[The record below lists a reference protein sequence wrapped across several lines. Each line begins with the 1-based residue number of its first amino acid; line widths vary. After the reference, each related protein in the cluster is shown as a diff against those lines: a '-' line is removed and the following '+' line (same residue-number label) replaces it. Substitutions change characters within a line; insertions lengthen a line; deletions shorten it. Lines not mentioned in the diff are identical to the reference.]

1 MDFDLN
7 ESQGM
12 LQDSVRKLLSDKY
25 GFENRKAYMAG
36 ETGWSRELWAQYAEL
51 GLLGLPFDEED
62 GGFGGGGEEVMI
74 VAEQMG
80 RHITLEPWFSTVV
93 LGGGFLRHGGAADLR
108 ADMVAGIAGG
118 GVLLAFAQQ
127 ERQSRYDL
135 HDVATTAKKDG
146 GAWVITGRKGMVLHG
161 DTADHFV
168 VTARVS
174 GNRRDA
180 GGIGVFLVPA
190 KGEGVSVRGF
200 RQVDGNRAAEV
211 EFSDARAE
219 HVLGTP
225 EDGLALVNKVV
236 DEAIAA
242 LAAEA
247 IGAMDVVHAMT
258 LDYMKTRQQ
267 FGKPIGSFQALQ
279 HKAAD
284 MLVAIEQSRSMA
296 YFATMAARDPDAEER
311 RRNMH
316 AVKAQIGRSQR
327 LVGQEAIQLHGG
339 IAMTMEYAAGHY
351 FKRLTVN
358 EATFGDTDFH
368 LRSLSDLGG
377 LVQAA

>member
-7 ESQGM
+7 ESQSL
-12 LQDSVRKLLSDKY
+12 LQDSLRKLLASKY
-25 GFENRKAYMAG
+25 GFEQRKAYMAS
-36 ETGWSRELWAQYAEL
+36 ETGWSREVWAQYAEI
-51 GLLGLPFDEED
+51 GLLGLPFDEDD
-62 GGFGGGGEEVMI
+62 GGFGGGGEETMI

-93 LGGGFLRHGGAADLR
+93 LGGGFLRHGADAALR
-108 ADMVAGIAGG
+108 QEMVGQIAAGEA
-118 GVLLAFAQQ
+118 LLAFAQQ

-135 HDVATTAKKDG
+135 FDVLTTAKKDG
-146 GAWVITGRKGMVLHG
+146 SGWVISGRKGMVLHG

-168 VTARVS
+168 VTARMA
-174 GNRRDA
+174 GGQRDR

-190 KGEGVSVRGF
+190 GEGVTVRGF
-200 RQVDGNRAAEV
+200 RQVDGTRAAEV
-211 EFSDARAE
+211 EFANARAA
-219 HVLGTP
+219 HLLG
-225 EDGLALVNKVV
+225 EAENGLALVDRVV

-242 LAAEA
+242 QAAEA
-247 IGAMDVVHAMT
+247 IGAMDVVHNMT

-279 HKAAD
+279 HRAAD
-284 MLVAIEQSRSMA
+284 MLVALEQARSMA
-296 YFATMAARDPDAEER
+296 FFATMAARDEDAEER

-316 AVKAQIGRSQR
+316 AVKAQIGRAQR
-327 LVGQEAIQLHGG
+327 FVGQQSIQLHGG

-358 EATFGDTDFH
+358 EACFGDTDFH
-368 LRSLSDLGG
+368 LRALADMGG

>member
-25 GFENRKAYMAG
+25 GFEQRKAYMAS
-36 ETGWSRELWAQYAEL
+36 ETGWSRELWAQYADL

-80 RHITLEPWFSTVV
+80 RHITLEPWLSTVV
-93 LGGGFLRHGGAADLR
+93 LGGGFLRHGAAADLR
-108 ADMVAGIAGG
+108 ADMVAGVAGG

-146 GAWVITGRKGMVLHG
+146 AAWVITGRKGMVLHG
-161 DTADHFV
+161 DTADHFI
-168 VTARVS
+168 VTARIS
-174 GNRRDA
+174 GNRRDK

-190 KGEGVSVRGF
+190 KAEGVSVRGF
-200 RQVDGNRAAEV
+200 RQVDGSRAAEV
-211 EFSDARAE
+211 EFSNARAE
-219 HVLGTP
+219 HALGTP
-225 EDGLALVNKVV
+225 EDGLALVDKVV

-296 YFATMAARDPDAEER
+296 YFATMAARDSDAAER

>member
-7 ESQGM
+7 ESQAL
-12 LQDSVRKLLSDKY
+12 LQDSVRKALTAKY
-25 GFENRKAYMAG
+25 GFENRKAYMAS
-36 ETGWSRELWAQYAEL
+36 ETGWSRDMWAQYAEL
-51 GLLGLPFDEED
+51 GLLGLPFSEED
-62 GGFGGGGEEVMI
+62 GGFGGGPEETML

-93 LGGGFLRHGGAADLR
+93 LGGGFLRHGADAALR
-108 ADMVAGIAGG
+108 GELVPAVAAGEALIA
-118 GVLLAFAQQ
+118 LAQT

-135 HDVATTAKKDG
+135 FDVTTTAKKDG
-146 GAWVITGRKGMVLHG
+146 SGWVITGRKGMVLHG
-161 DTADHFV
+161 DTADWFV
-168 VTARVS
+168 VSARVS
-174 GNRRDA
+174 GGQRDKS
-180 GGIGVFLVPA
+180 GIGLFLVAA
-190 KGEGVSVRGF
+190 KEKGVDVRGF
-200 RQVDGNRAAEV
+200 RTVDGGRAAEV
-211 EFSDARAE
+211 DFTGARA
-219 HVLGTP
+219 HAALGEP
-225 EDGLALVNKVV
+225 EGGLPILDRVV

-267 FGKPIGSFQALQ
+267 FGRPIGSFQALQ
-279 HKAAD
+279 HRAAD

-296 YFATMAARDPDAEER
+296 YFATMAAQGSDPVER
-311 RRNMH
+311 RNNMH

-327 LVGQEAIQLHGG
+327 FVGQQSIQLHGG

-358 EATFGDTDFH
+358 EATFGDTDHH
-368 LRSLSDLGG
+368 LRALADAGG